1 MSILFAIVLGL
12 VQVLYANGIV
22 RYCKTLQIHEY
33 SDLSSIKGGVL
44 SSCFQFEHC
53 SKKFRLFEISLV
65 EALTLVVARVRWPAG
80 HTGKIVTVAV
90 SDALQC
96 RLWD

>member
-22 RYCKTLQIHEY
+22 RYCKTLQIHQC
-33 SDLSSIKGGVL
+33 SDLSSTKGGVL
-44 SSCFQFEHC
+44 SRCFQFEHC

-65 EALTLVVARVRWPAG
+65 EALTLVVAWVPAG

-90 SDALQC
+90 GDALQG